1 VDTIAISVTEAS
13 RNFADC
19 VNRVRY
25 QDTSFILHKGRTAVA
40 CIVPAARNPKNGSK
54 LAEALHKA
62 IEGLQL
68 GEAEAV
74 SWLHDLEQARGTVQP
89 QVRPWRF

>member
-1 VDTIAISVTEAS
+1 METISISVTEAS

-19 VNRVRY
+19 VNRARY
-25 QDTSFILHKGRTAVA
+25 QEASFILHKGRTPVA
-40 CIVPAARNPKNGSK
+40 CIVPAARNPKSGSE
-54 LAEALHKA
+54 LAAALHKA
-62 IEGLQL
+62 IAGLQL

-89 QVRPWRF
+89 QMRPWRF